1 LHEEVWPGLHRLKH
15 ADRRSA
21 GIKELSVS
29 GPKLVS
35 DFWFLACE
43 MRQVLTFL
51 FVMALA
57 AAGYYLFTPGGR
69 QFIDRVYINW
79 TRTEY
84 QARFRA
90 GERLPGTPDLA
101 RLNERLAA
109 HGAKLGAPV
118 YLRIFKLES
127 ELELWIEEDGRF
139 VRLATY
145 PICLWSGRLGPKL
158 KEGDRQ
164 APEGFYTV
172 AAEQLNP
179 NSRMHRSFSLGFP
192 NAFDQA
198 HGRTGSFLMVHGGC
212 ASTGCYAVT
221 DPVVDEIWRLVTAA
235 LDQGQARFPVHV
247 FPFRMTDRNVRLRR
261 GDRWEGFWADL
272 KKGYDL
278 FQQSRVPPVVS
289 VCKGRYVFE
298 AGSLDR
304 VSQPVEEGC
313 PPEVAGNL

>member
-1 LHEEVWPGLHRLKH
+1 M
-15 ADRRSA
+15 
-21 GIKELSVS
+21 S
-29 GPKLVS
+29 GS
-35 DFWFLACE
+35 C
-43 MRQVLTFL
+43 
-51 FVMALA
+51 
-57 AAGYYLFTPGGR
+57 G
-69 QFIDRVYINW
+69 
-79 TRTEY
+79 
-84 QARFRA
+84 
-90 GERLPGTPDLA
+90 
-101 RLNERLAA
+101 
-109 HGAKLGAPV
+109 HGVKLGVPV

-127 ELELWIEEDGRF
+127 ELELWVEKDGRF
-139 VRLATY
+139 VRFATY

-192 NAFDQA
+192 NVFDQA

-212 ASTGCYAVT
+212 ASIGCYAVT
-221 DPVVDEIWRLVTAA
+221 DPVVDEIWRMVTAA

-278 FQQSRVPPVVS
+278 FEPSRLPPVVS

-298 AGSLDR
+298 AGSTET
-304 VSQPVEEGC
+304 VNQPVEERC
-313 PPEVAGNL
+313 PPEIAGS